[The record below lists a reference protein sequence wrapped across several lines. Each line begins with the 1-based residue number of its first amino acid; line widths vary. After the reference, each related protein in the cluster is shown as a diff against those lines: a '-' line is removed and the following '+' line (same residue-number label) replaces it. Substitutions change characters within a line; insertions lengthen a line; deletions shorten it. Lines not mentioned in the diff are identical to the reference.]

1 MRLCVK
7 TRHCNTSKF
16 RGEIALNSMLSELEQ
31 QRIISKCKWESFVI
45 FLDKCFR
52 KKNQYK
58 ESHISVIGNLIVDVI
73 SNGDYVVAVDICL

>member
-1 MRLCVK
+1 MEIFINGK
-7 TRHCNTSKF
+7 KKGKF

-52 KKNQYK
+52 KKINIK
-58 ESHISVIGNLIVDVI
+58 KAISV
-73 SNGDYVVAVDICL
+73 